1 MRIIKENFEDKA
13 RLVGD
18 ISDFIDALEHPLENE
33 DDKDATLCIT
43 IQESGVKTTR
53 LYGKVPIVSE
63 TLPMWND
70 GTIKET
76 EKLIIDKETRNCIV
90 SGLKERLCQLK
101 KELKHLLNE

>member
-1 MRIIKENFEDKA
+1 MRTIKENFEDKA

-18 ISDFIDALEHPLENE
+18 ISDFIDALEHPLEKE

-53 LYGKVPIVSE
+53 LYSKHELAFEIPS
-63 TLPMWND
+63 MWSD

-76 EKLIIDKETRNCIV
+76 EKLLLDKETRNCIV

-101 KELKHLLNE
+101 KELKDLLNE